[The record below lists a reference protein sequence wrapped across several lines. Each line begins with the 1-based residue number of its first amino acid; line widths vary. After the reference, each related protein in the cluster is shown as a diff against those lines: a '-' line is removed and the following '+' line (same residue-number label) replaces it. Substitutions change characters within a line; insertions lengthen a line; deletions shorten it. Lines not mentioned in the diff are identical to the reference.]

1 VIREDTVFVDAPS
14 DDDWKYEQKRQ
25 ERYDAMLEDYQIN
38 RLTNGRGL
46 PPDGLIEEWKH
57 GYS

>member
-14 DDDWKYEQKRQ
+14 DDDWEYELRKQ
-25 ERYDAMLEDYQIN
+25 DALDRMAEDYEIN
-38 RLTNGRGL
+38 RLTGGKGL
-46 PPDGLIEEWKH
+46 PPDGLIEEFKH